1 MNEITRLSDKRM
13 SAKELSDIFGCDTHT
28 ITNHA
33 NRLFPGKIQNGVK
46 TYFDEREA
54 ALILESIK
62 SVKSQNNTLK
72 VDLQGMETALTP
84 TLKLAQLAELIER
97 SHREIEAIKD
107 AEIERLKQKAA
118 EDAPKVG
125 YYEALVDRNHLT
137 NFRDTAKEIGI
148 PEKRFISILEAKGYV
163 YRDSRGK
170 IKPYHDKMEYFS
182 IKDWEKGEI
191 TGTQTFITVT
201 GKEHFLRLFGS
212 SSLEASA

>member
-1 MNEITRLSDKRM
+1 MSGITVNGDRRM
-13 SAKELSDIFGCDTHT
+13 TVKELAERFGCDTHT

-54 ALILESIK
+54 TLILESIK
-62 SVKSQNNTLK
+62 RGQENQTTLK
-72 VDLQGMETALTP
+72 GSLQGMETALTP
-84 TLKLAQLAELIER
+84 ALKLAQLAELIER

-107 AEIERLKQKAA
+107 AEIERLKQQAA
-118 EDAPKVG
+118 ADAPKVG

-148 PEKRFISILEAKGYV
+148 PEKRFIALLEAKGYI
-163 YRDSRGK
+163 YRDSRGN
-170 IKPYHDKMEYFS
+170 IKPYHHKMDYFA

-191 TGTQTFITVT
+191 TGTQTFITVI
-201 GKEHFLRLFGS
+201 GKEHFLRLFGNL
-212 SSLEASA
+212 SLGVSA